1 MKSLKSDLESTFSHF
16 DFLHLSHLIENCNGK
31 KINRVKLNHDR
42 KIFNL
47 GLRTANLEHKLD
59 PKKVIYNFSSR
70 HLSEDETEA
79 LSHGLK
85 FGLPLTKLN
94 YCKYFLPFEKLFGN
108 LKEEPIY
115 CNNSG
120 DGRKRVRSTVQH
132 LAFESFFT
140 YSHPENE
147 VYSNIINSLKS
158 LSRDPSIVIIKPDKG
173 NGEVIFGQ

>member
-1 MKSLKSDLESTFSHF
+1 MKIATETK
-16 DFLHLSHLIENCNGK
+16 LIELSSIMTAK
-31 KINRVKLNHDR
+31 YLILDFEQL
-42 KIFNL
+42 ILSTNL
-47 GLRTANLEHKLD
+47 IRR
-59 PKKVIYNFSSR
+59 VIYNFSSR

-85 FGLPLTKLN
+85 FGLPPTKLN
-94 YCKYFLPFEKLFGN
+94 YRKYFLPFEKLFGN

-115 CNNSG
+115 CNSSG

-147 VYSNIINSLKS
+147 VYSNIYKFLEIPK
-158 LSRDPSIVIIKPDKG
+158 
-173 NGEVIFGQ
+173 